1 MWFLSDANRK
11 KIIEGLMLKG
21 NEILHRSSIFRPYI
35 TTRSLGTGRP
45 GDDLWGSK
53 QRARA
58 VWPEVIVKEDHWL
71 QVSNTSS
78 LSRQGIRSW
87 KRDCCRF
94 FTVNEGK
101 TE

>member
-11 KIIEGLMLKG
+11 KIIEGLMLQELKG

-58 VWPEVIVKEDHWL
+58 VWPDFL
-71 QVSNTSS
+71 T
-78 LSRQGIRSW
+78 
-87 KRDCCRF
+87 D
-94 FTVNEGK
+94 
-101 TE
+101 